1 MYEKADNSNGMKG
14 TEILSKS
21 TDIHPGHVFN
31 DDPNDHQDIVLMRL
45 CWSLYLGKMAQI
57 ITLNLG
63 HLI

>member
-31 DDPNDHQDIVLMRL
+31 DDPNGQPRYCINATVLEFVPR
-45 CWSLYLGKMAQI
+45 
-57 ITLNLG
+57 
-63 HLI
+63 